1 LEVLKMSSDGAA
13 NGSVQGWPEL
23 ELPARLLRPPLGA
36 RVQARL
42 RSRTLDRRLARGVD
56 PDGGPALAARAAYL
70 TRRCTRERIAE
81 DIERFVEYAER
92 APSRV
97 TVAPART
104 AVHANRD
111 ELRCLA
117 ETLRGPS
124 PVYARGIAELVVLL
138 GDGTGPAYCDRRGE
152 ALARRVRGVQTALRG

>member
-1 LEVLKMSSDGAA
+1 MSSDGAA
-13 NGSVQGWPEL
+13 NGSVQVWPEFD
-23 ELPARLLRPPLGA
+23 LPARLLRPPLGA

-42 RSRTLDRRLARGVD
+42 RSRTLDHRLARGVD

-70 TRRCTRERIAE
+70 TRRCTRERIAD
-81 DIERFVEYAER
+81 DIERFVAYAER
-92 APSRV
+92 APSRSPSRA
-97 TVAPART
+97 TVGPARA
-104 AVHANRD
+104 AVRANRD

-117 ETLRGPS
+117 ETLRGTS

-138 GDGTGPAYCDRRGE
+138 GDGAGPAYCDRRGD